1 MLLRIGLT
9 LTCLS
14 FVFNIYASCQTD
26 GVTTIDSVDGK
37 YLNWYNLDPK
47 SDKIMGGSVDRVYQ
61 DLIANREPGKT
72 IIVAVL
78 DSGVDIDHED
88 LQGKIWINSD
98 EIAGNGIDDDGNGYI
113 DDVHGW
119 NFLGNSDGKPLNK
132 ANYEQVRIYRDLKDK
147 YENVESIS
155 DLSNAEKKE
164 AEMFFNCKQIVD
176 SVIRVNT
183 SFKND
188 LEAIDANLRE
198 AEIILKEY
206 LETDIITE
214 NALKKMQTPSAKI
227 QWARDAWLFAFRY
240 EFTYSDIQEMLDEVN
255 NDLDVHYNLDFN
267 PRTLIGDDVS
277 DINDNQY
284 GNNLVKGVEAVHG
297 TFVAGIIAAT
307 RDNGIGINGIADNV
321 RIMVLRVVPNGDE
334 YDKDVALAVRYAVDN
349 GANIINMSFGKD
361 FSPQKSMVDEAMKYA
376 EDNNVLLV
384 HASGNDSQ
392 DLDKIVSYPTDKC
405 DDEHLLSNW
414 VSVGAS
420 GQKKGKYLPA
430 DFSNYGETH
439 VDLFAPGVN
448 IVSTRPNN
456 KYDVLDGTSFS
467 CPVTSGVAALVWSY
481 FPNLSAVQLKE
492 ILEASVYDCGKTK
505 VFLPYEYEPIK
516 TKYRFSTLSVSGGI
530 VNAFNAFKLAE
541 SVSLDTD

>member
-147 YENVESIS
+147 YENVESIYDFS
-155 DLSNAEKKE
+155 HAEKKE

>member
-164 AEMFFNCKQIVD
+164 FEMFFNCKQIVD